1 MEVATRL
8 DGRVLVIELEGEIM
22 GGAETQKLRNVVDGA
37 IKAENTNV
45 VVDMSKVKWMNS
57 SGLGL
62 LISALTSLRSSG
74 GDLKLACITE
84 RLKRP
89 IQVTKLDSVFQD
101 FVTVQEAVKRYN

>member
-1 MEVATRL
+1 MEVTARL
-8 DGRVLVIELEGEIM
+8 DGGVLVLELEGEIM
-22 GGAETQKLRNVVDGA
+22 GGPETQKLRNVVDDA
-37 IKAENTNV
+37 IKKENINV

-74 GDLKLACITE
+74 GDLKLACLTE

-89 IQVTKLDSVFQD
+89 IQVTKLDSVFED
-101 FVTVQEAVKRYN
+101 FETVQEAVKSYH